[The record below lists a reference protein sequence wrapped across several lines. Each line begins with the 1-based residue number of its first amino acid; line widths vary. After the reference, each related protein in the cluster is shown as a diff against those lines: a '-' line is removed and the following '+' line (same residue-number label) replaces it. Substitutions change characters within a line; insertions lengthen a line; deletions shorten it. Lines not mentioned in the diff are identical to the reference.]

1 MAVLRQFFLRRLK
14 VSEEFFNRII
24 TDVIFLVNEEFEKL
38 RLKKIIRDDVELF
51 FLDDV
56 IGIQIN
62 LDIKESKKRILNQRL
77 VKISMEI
84 QELHSIPG
92 FRVVC

>member
-24 TDVIFLVNEEFEKL
+24 ADVIFLVNEEFEKL

>member
-1 MAVLRQFFLRRLK
+1 MAEPRQSFLRRLK

>member
-1 MAVLRQFFLRRLK
+1 M
-14 VSEEFFNRII
+14 SEEFFNRII

>member
-1 MAVLRQFFLRRLK
+1 M
-14 VSEEFFNRII
+14 SEEFFNRII
-24 TDVIFLVNEEFEKL
+24 TDVIFLVNEEFKKL
-38 RLKKIIRDDVELF
+38 RLKKITRDDVELF
-51 FLDDV
+51 FLEDV

-62 LDIKESKKRILNQRL
+62 LDIKQSKKVVLNQRF